1 MLSIENM
8 ILLVMDEEQGLVF
21 DKDAVKVL
29 INTRDLLEEMLETID
44 ILADEEMRRKIDL
57 AERDVKEG
65 KVRDFDEFLEE
76 LK

>member
-1 MLSIENM
+1 MKEK
-8 ILLVMDEEQGLVF
+8 QGLVF

-29 INTRDLLEEMLETID
+29 IDTRNLLEEMLETID
-44 ILADEEMRRKIDL
+44 ILADEEIMRKIAF
-57 AERDVKEG
+57 AEKEVKEG